1 MNAKLADIIVA
12 CLTLHTDYDY
22 LCPPKTRE
30 TIKLENCSIVQKF
43 ILYNEQIIRTGDE
56 KLCLLN

>member
-22 LCPPKTRE
+22 LCPPKSRE
-30 TIKLENCSIVQKF
+30 TIKLENRSIAQRF
-43 ILYNEQIIRTGDE
+43 ILCNEQIIRTGE
-56 KLCLLN
+56 GKLCLLN